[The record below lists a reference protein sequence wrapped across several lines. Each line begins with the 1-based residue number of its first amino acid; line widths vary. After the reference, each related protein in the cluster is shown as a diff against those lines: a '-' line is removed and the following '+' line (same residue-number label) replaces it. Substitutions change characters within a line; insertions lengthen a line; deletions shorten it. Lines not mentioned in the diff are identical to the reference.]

1 VHAVAAAPQRCTGGH
16 DHAKHGDRS
25 APSGRADAT
34 RSARVARSKSD
45 NTGESDERRKAA
57 PNPRVHGAIAK
68 DLGVSIVS
76 GRLKVG
82 ELLQTELEAAEQ
94 LKVSRSAYR
103 EAIRILAA
111 KGLVDSR
118 PKTGTRVTPRN
129 TWNLLDPQVLAWFF
143 ESDPSEDF
151 LRGLFELRMII
162 EPAAAGFAAERRDAV
177 QLERMRNALVRMQ
190 AHTVATEDG
199 RQADRE
205 FHDTVLE
212 ATRNDA
218 LIALTSSI
226 GAAVRW
232 TTIFKQRKRD
242 LPRDPMP
249 EHWHVFDAIAAQ
261 RVDEARDAMAKLVAQ
276 ALEDTRSSI

>member
-1 VHAVAAAPQRCTGGH
+1 MAQSR
-16 DHAKHGDRS
+16 
-25 APSGRADAT
+25 
-34 RSARVARSKSD
+34 SD
-45 NTGESDERRKAA
+45 NPGDGDGRPKAA

-68 DLGVSIVS
+68 ELGVSIVS

-118 PKTGTRVTPRN
+118 PKTGTRVTPRAA
-129 TWNLLDPQVLAWFF
+129 WNLLDPQVLAWSF

-151 LRGLFELRMII
+151 LRGLFELRMIV
-162 EPAAAGFAAERRDAV
+162 EPAAAAFAAERRDAA

-190 AHTVATEDG
+190 AHTLATEEG

-212 ATRNDA
+212 ATCNDA
-218 LIALTSSI
+218 LISLTSSI

-232 TTIFKQRKRD
+232 TTVFKQRKRD

-249 EHWHVFDAIAAQ
+249 EHWRVFDAIAAQ

-276 ALEDTRSSI
+276 ALEDTRSAI